1 MHRQVL
7 SPGLEQL
14 LQLKVKVGC
23 SCLGPVLYLAIYPIL
38 QLWWQAV
45 FSVVLW
51 SLMSS
56 IGVIIF
62 RQLKLIWTFHSID
75 SIIRVTLI
83 FGNQIS
89 QPVAKVKRVSQPV
102 ISKSQ
107 STQSNQLKI
116 RVETNQSIQSTW
128 LVYNPGQTSLIEM
141 PQICNFITRP
151 APQLPLAQPQLP
163 ASWFWLSRTRKKP
176 AILKT
181 CFCKKKIQLGQC

>member
-1 MHRQVL
+1 M
-7 SPGLEQL
+7 PPPTGA
-14 LQLKVKVGC
+14 KVKVGC
-23 SCLGPVLYLAIYPIL
+23 SCLGPVLYLTIYPIL

-45 FSVVLW
+45 FSVGLW

-62 RQLKLIWTFHSID
+62 RQLKLISTFHSID

-116 RVETNQSIQSTW
+116 RVESNQSIQSTW
-128 LVYNPGQTSLIEM
+128 LVYNPGHNLGRCSRKGGVVLK
-141 PQICNFITRP
+141 
-151 APQLPLAQPQLP
+151 LLA
-163 ASWFWLSRTRKKP
+163 
-176 AILKT
+176 
-181 CFCKKKIQLGQC
+181 CC